1 MVSFKDR
8 LSGLRSKSTIKIG
21 ETSQGH
27 QYQGSQRK
35 ATPTQA
41 AAPTAKFGIIQMTL
55 QKTPISHL
63 DRFQFTLNDKAS
75 ASAAKVSNNRS
86 KSYSSINSNSAARHN
101 PIMTS
106 PKIDITSRHLQIERR
121 RFSEAS
127 NKLDQNLLASSLF
140 SQANTSSS
148 NKKVKQLLD
157 SLQFQQII
165 GLQNTPKGRYS
176 L

>member
-1 MVSFKDR
+1 MMVSFKDR

-63 DRFQFTLNDKAS
+63 DRF
-75 ASAAKVSNNRS
+75 
-86 KSYSSINSNSAARHN
+86 
-101 PIMTS
+101 
-106 PKIDITSRHLQIERR
+106 
-121 RFSEAS
+121 
-127 NKLDQNLLASSLF
+127 
-140 SQANTSSS
+140 
-148 NKKVKQLLD
+148 
-157 SLQFQQII
+157 
-165 GLQNTPKGRYS
+165 
-176 L
+176 